1 MHLSDIFMK
10 MNQEEIIIKIIIS
23 KYTAYEIRSPKIFL
37 KFKEKNNVL
46 SQFKKFRSYMQS

>member
-10 MNQEEIIIKIIIS
+10 MNQEEIIIQIIIS

-37 KFKEKNNVL
+37 KFKEKN
-46 SQFKKFRSYMQS
+46 K